1 MELSICWSKHLIS
14 DRVYFEIDLIKD
26 DDEGNWKSAI
36 GWKSC
41 PFQCFFLALQ
51 IPKDLKFSS
60 NIVGCRWRW
69 PNWNAGQKNK
79 SLEILITF
87 HHQQRPVNGCC
98 SMCPRENCLPMNL
111 VGLACKWSDMVWF
124 EFVTD
129 TKARASLFPLWS
141 QWRVVFDC
149 FHYFGATFRNVD
161 HGFQGDSSKILVKQ
175 WVGSTH
181 DFCA

>member
-124 EFVTD
+124 EFVPTQKPGLVCFPYGHNEEWCSIVS
-129 TKARASLFPLWS
+129 TISGPLFEMLIMVFKAIAARSWS
-141 QWRVVFDC
+141 NN
-149 FHYFGATFRNVD
+149 G
-161 HGFQGDSSKILVKQ
+161 
-175 WVGSTH
+175 
-181 DFCA
+181 